1 MKKTISA
8 ISGLFS
14 LALARM
20 AQAGP
25 NLSDA
30 FGPTLN
36 KAAGNSYNTTTTF
49 TGTLSGVIYIILS
62 LIGTLFILLLIYG
75 GVNWMMAGGNEQNVE
90 RGKETIKEAIIGLIV
105 VIGAYAMTYFFV
117 KIFGTN

>member
-1 MKKTISA
+1 MLSA
-8 ISGLFS
+8 ISGLS
-14 LALARM
+14 ALVLARTV
-20 AQAGP
+20 QAGA

-30 FGPTLN
+30 FGSTLD
-36 KAAGNSYNTTTTF
+36 KAAGNSYNPATTF

-75 GVNWMMAGGNEQNVE
+75 GVNWMMAGGNEKNVE
-90 RGKETIKEAIIGLIV
+90 KGKETIKEAIIGLIV